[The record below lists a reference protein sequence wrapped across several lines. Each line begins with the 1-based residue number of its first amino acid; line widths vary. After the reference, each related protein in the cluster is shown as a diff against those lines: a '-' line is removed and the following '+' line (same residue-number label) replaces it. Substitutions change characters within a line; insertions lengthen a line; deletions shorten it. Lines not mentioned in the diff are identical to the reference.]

1 RTTISSTC
9 NSRRASA
16 CTTVGSSTTTAP
28 TTTRRRAC
36 APTRACSCTT
46 PPAASRSATRPATR
60 WPASASRGFAR
71 VAVSRRSHAPS
82 YTAPRPRASAR
93 TCSRSSAGHGCPK
106 VRGERSAIVGR
117 RCDVPMDTTLASLT
131 GLSSLALAACSLPSA
146 TLQPTSSSAPATIVE
161 PPPEQ
166 RKPAIRTRGG
176 PVVLDAT
183 LTAGGTK
190 LELHVS
196 TPLAPTTGVDPN
208 DFRISMAMAYAYK
221 RYAYAYY
228 YDVGEL
234 ASDDGELMN
243 IAALH
248 GHGDTLELVLGA
260 PIDPSY
266 CREIEQEMR
275 EAEAE

>member
-1 RTTISSTC
+1 
-9 NSRRASA
+9 
-16 CTTVGSSTTTAP
+16 
-28 TTTRRRAC
+28 
-36 APTRACSCTT
+36 
-46 PPAASRSATRPATR
+46 
-60 WPASASRGFAR
+60 
-71 VAVSRRSHAPS
+71 
-82 YTAPRPRASAR
+82 
-93 TCSRSSAGHGCPK
+93 
-106 VRGERSAIVGR
+106 
-117 RCDVPMDTTLASLT
+117 MDTTLASLT

-275 EAEAE
+275 EAEAEAAEDPSIKVNGGLFLHYAPGDTPITDQQGRALAPAAAEWVLHKRKRGEDAYEMYFEGPRARRALRDAIPISCGQ